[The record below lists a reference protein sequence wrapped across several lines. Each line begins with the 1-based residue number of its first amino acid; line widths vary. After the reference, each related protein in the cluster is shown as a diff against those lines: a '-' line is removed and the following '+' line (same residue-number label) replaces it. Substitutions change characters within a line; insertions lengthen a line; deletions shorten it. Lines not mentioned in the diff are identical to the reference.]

1 VPIALP
7 ASTFANLTARP
18 LWRKGTAP
26 VQPADG
32 RSNATEGLRHTLCVS
47 WSRQAVEPSGKSVAF
62 GLKFPATNTLAVS
75 GKRPLAACSAH
86 DEVTERTQVLGPA
99 DHDQAVAD
107 PHDL

>member
-18 LWRKGTAP
+18 LWRRGTAP

-32 RSNATEGLRHTLCVS
+32 RSNATEGLRHTLCFLVS
-47 WSRQAVEPSGKSVAF
+47 AGRRAQRQERGVWLEV
-62 GLKFPATNTLAVS
+62 PATNTLAVS